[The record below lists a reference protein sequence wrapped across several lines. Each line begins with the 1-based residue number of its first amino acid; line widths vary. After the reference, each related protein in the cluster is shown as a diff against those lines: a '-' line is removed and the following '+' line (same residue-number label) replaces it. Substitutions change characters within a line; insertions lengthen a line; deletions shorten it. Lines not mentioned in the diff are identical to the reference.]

1 MHQHFDYFM
10 AYALL
15 KLHNAVRTCFQDL
28 KLSKVRKEN
37 VVHSHAEPQRAGNDR
52 SGRRHCSVLAT
63 ITSEADGKDFV
74 CQALRHHALY
84 SLAAAV
90 VVVAVMHLI
99 GRAQDLS
106 PTILP

>member
-1 MHQHFDYFM
+1 M
-10 AYALL
+10 
-15 KLHNAVRTCFQDL
+15 HNAVRMCFQDL
-28 KLSKVRKEN
+28 KLSKVRKES
-37 VVHSHAEPQRAGNDR
+37 VVHSHAEQQRAGNDR

-63 ITSEADGKDFV
+63 ITSEADRKD
-74 CQALRHHALY
+74 CGSHAPRHHALY
-84 SLAAAV
+84 SSAAAA